1 MRSRERGWTEANVVM
16 LRKLKLCKELSARE
30 AKEWARGVSPAA
42 WLSRGLVHWKDR
54 PSVSIQESSTAVVPD
69 AQVPSMSDF
78 LSRIESP
85 ADVKK
90 LNITQLQEL
99 AEEIRERLIVSVAR
113 TGGHIG
119 PNLGVVE
126 LTLAMHYV
134 FETPRDSFVF
144 DVSHQSYVHKL
155 LTGRENRFD
164 TIRQPGGLNGF
175 MLRSESEHDSFG
187 AGHAGTALSAA
198 LGMAVAR
205 DMSGGK
211 EHIVALAGDAAFTN
225 GISFEALNNMASTR
239 RLIVVLNDNEWSI
252 DKNVGA
258 IAQYLHKI
266 ATNPAYASLHDRAAV
281 LLERFGGKAA
291 RHIVRK
297 AEEAAKGIVGRG
309 MIFEEFGLTYYGP
322 VDGHNLPLL
331 IETFEFLK
339 KQQRPVML
347 HALTQK
353 GRGFQPAMEKQKK
366 FHGLGPY
373 DPETGETKA
382 VGQKTYSEVF
392 AESLIRLADAHD
404 KVVAITAAMP
414 NGTALDLFRP
424 HHPERYFDVGIAEE
438 HAVLFAAGMAT
449 KGYRPFCA
457 IYSTFL
463 QRAFDQVV
471 HDVALQRL
479 PVVFCMDRGGLSG
492 DDGPTHHGL
501 FDISYLRGVPNLIHM
516 DPRDE
521 DELQDMMFTALLH
534 DGPSA
539 IRYPR
544 GTGPGAVVKQR
555 PTALEIGKAE
565 VLRDGDEVAI
575 FALGNMVA
583 EAERLAALLRDE
595 GYSAAVINARFAKP
609 VDADCLARYGVRCE
623 LLVTMEDH
631 VLAGGFGSAVL
642 EVMNALEMDLPVVRV
657 GWPDTFIEHG
667 KVELLRAKYGLTAE
681 SALAK
686 IRPYLKKP
694 VGV

>member
-1 MRSRERGWTEANVVM
+1 MASYEHEVEGAQVSSMSEY
-16 LRKLKLCKELSARE
+16 LRKIK
-30 AKEWARGVSPAA
+30 SP
-42 WLSRGLVHWKDR
+42 G
-54 PSVSIQESSTAVVPD
+54 
-69 AQVPSMSDF
+69 
-78 LSRIESP
+78 
-85 ADVKK
+85 DVKK
-90 LNITQLQEL
+90 LGLVELERL
-99 AEEIRERLIVSVAR
+99 AEEIRERLIVGVAK

-126 LTLAMHYV
+126 LTIAMHYV
-134 FETPRDSFVF
+134 FDTPRDSFVF

-155 LTGRENRFD
+155 LTGRESQFE

-175 MLRSESEHDSFG
+175 MLRTESEHDSFG

-205 DMSGGK
+205 DMSGGD

-225 GISFEALNNMASTR
+225 GISYEALNNMASTKR
-239 RLIVVLNDNEWSI
+239 MIIVLNDNEWSI

-258 IAQYLHKI
+258 IAEYFHKI
-266 ATNPAYASLHDRAAV
+266 ATNPTYVSMHDRAAALV
-281 LLERFGGKAA
+281 EKFGGKAA
-291 RHIVRK
+291 RHIARK

-309 MIFEEFGLTYYGP
+309 MIFEEFGLNYFGP
-322 VDGHNLPLL
+322 VDGHNLPML
-331 IETFEFLK
+331 IETFKFLK
-339 KQQRPVML
+339 KQKRPVVL

-353 GRGFQPAMEKQKK
+353 GKGFAPAMEQQKK
-366 FHGLGPY
+366 FHGLGSF
-373 DPETGETKA
+373 DPETGATKA
-382 VGQKTYSEVF
+382 AAQKTYSEVF
-392 AESLIRLADAHD
+392 AESLTKLANENE

-424 HHPERYFDVGIAEE
+424 HHPKRYFDVGIAEE

-471 HDVALQRL
+471 HDVALQNL

-516 DPRDE
+516 DPMDE
-521 DELQDMMFTALLH
+521 DELQDMMFTALEH
-534 DGPSA
+534 EGPSA

-544 GTGPGAVVKQR
+544 GTGPGAEVKAV
-555 PTALEIGKAE
+555 PVALEIGKAE
-565 VLRDGDEVAI
+565 VLRDGRDVAI

-583 EAERLAALLRDE
+583 EAERLAKMLEAE
-595 GYSAAVINARFAKP
+595 GHSVAVINARFAKP
-609 VDADCLARYGVRCE
+609 IDAECVARYGARCE

-642 EVMNALEMDLPVVRV
+642 ECLNAHSVEVPVVRV
-657 GWPDTFIEHG
+657 GWPDAFIEHG
-667 KVELLRAKYGLTAE
+667 KVEALRAKHGLTAE
-681 SALAK
+681 AAMERA
-686 IRPYLKKP
+686 RPLLKR
-694 VGV
+694 VVAV